1 MAASIGSKT
10 SKVFIWIILL
20 LLIIGLGGFGIG
32 GFGRSLN
39 VIGSVGDKEIS
50 ANRYIETLRQEIS
63 AFEQQS
69 GSSISP
75 SEAIKLGLD
84 AQALEKLIATTAL
97 DVEASQIGLSVG
109 NKELA
114 SYLNKISQFQ
124 GPDGNFNQDT
134 YRMVLTQIN
143 KNVSDFEQDV
153 REGLTRDMLKDG
165 FSSGGLQTNTYAESI
180 FNYINEERIVK
191 TAVLT
196 KNDLINNI
204 PSPSNADLK
213 NFLSESEE
221 RFTVPERK
229 KITYAILTPKSLSTT
244 VKVSEQELSDKY
256 ESNYKIYNR
265 PEFRRVERIAFQD
278 STTAQRTLTSLKT
291 QDVSFDTILE
301 ERGLTKNDVNLGLV
315 SEEAL
320 SDNVGSSIFALPL
333 FEVSEVIESDLG
345 PALYRTVEI
354 IGSTTRS
361 FEDVREELEESV
373 LIDKSKRLII
383 NKKDLYED
391 LLVGGAS
398 LEDLVK
404 ETEFELKS
412 VSFHSSFDHQLRDS
426 VLISEAEKLKSDDY
440 PTLFDLNDGS
450 IAAMRLDE
458 ILPSYL
464 PKLDNIRD
472 RVLKEWELFTLKAHL
487 KELADDI
494 IKKTIPNSDW
504 NYLDTKTPKIVVLN
518 RLGTNPDSS
527 FQLTNAAFNTN
538 ENTLGYIDNGDTG
551 VIFEVTKV
559 NLPNLDSNEAKI
571 FVEQLNKQTKIEFE
585 NDIFIYF
592 VEALQNKLGF
602 KLDRAALNSIHQQ
615 F

>member
-1 MAASIGSKT
+1 MATSIGSKT

-114 SYLNKISQFQ
+114 SYLSKISQFQ

-221 RFTVPERK
+221 RFIVPERK
-229 KITYAILTPKSLSTT
+229 KITYAILTPKSLTTT

-320 SDNVGSSIFALPL
+320 SDNVGSSVFALPL
-333 FEVSEVIESDLG
+333 FGVSEVIESDLG

>member
-1 MAASIGSKT
+1 MATSIGSKT

-69 GSSISP
+69 GNSISP

-84 AQALEKLIATTAL
+84 AQALEKLIATTVL

-213 NFLSESEE
+213 NFLSESEK

-229 KITYAILTPKSLSTT
+229 KITYAILTPKALKTT

-320 SDNVGSSIFALPL
+320 SDNVGSSVFALPL

-494 IKKTIPNSDW
+494 IKKTVPNSDW

-527 FQLTNAAFNTN
+527 FQLTNAAFNTCLLY
-538 ENTLGYIDNGDTG
+538 TS
-551 VIFEVTKV
+551 
-559 NLPNLDSNEAKI
+559 PSPR
-571 FVEQLNKQTKIEFE
+571 
-585 NDIFIYF
+585 
-592 VEALQNKLGF
+592 
-602 KLDRAALNSIHQQ
+602 DRTRSRMPSSA
-615 F
+615 

>member
-39 VIGSVGDKEIS
+39 VIGSVGNKEIS
-50 ANRYIETLRQEIS
+50 ANRYVETLRQEIS

-69 GSSISP
+69 GNSISP

-165 FSSGGLQTNTYAESI
+165 LSSGGLQTNTYAESI

-191 TAVLT
+191 TAILT

-229 KITYAILTPKSLSTT
+229 KITYAILTPKSLTTT
-244 VKVSEQELSDKY
+244 VKVSEQELSDNY

-278 STTAQRTLTSLKT
+278 STTAQRTLTSIKT

-315 SEEAL
+315 SEESL
-320 SDNVGSSIFALPL
+320 SDNVGSSVFALPL

-354 IGSTTRS
+354 ISSTTRS

-412 VSFHSSFDHQLRDS
+412 VSFHSSFDNQLRDS

-504 NYLDTKTPKIVVLN
+504 NYLDTKIPKIVVLN

-527 FQLTNAAFNTN
+527 FQLTNAAFNAN
-538 ENTLGYIDNGDTG
+538 ENTLGYIDSGDTG

-559 NLPNLDSNEAKI
+559 NLPNLASNEAKI

-585 NDIFIYF
+585 NDIFMYF

>member
-1 MAASIGSKT
+1 MATSIGSKT
-10 SKVFIWIILL
+10 SKFFIWIILL

-39 VIGSVGDKEIS
+39 VIGSVGNKEIS
-50 ANRYIETLRQEIS
+50 ANRYVETLRQEIS

-180 FNYINEERIVK
+180 FNYINKERIVK

-196 KNDLINNI
+196 KNDLIDNI

-229 KITYAILTPKSLSTT
+229 KITYAILTPKSLLTT
-244 VKVSEQELSDKY
+244 VKVSEQELSEKY
-256 ESNYKIYNR
+256 ESDYKIYNR

-278 STTAQRTLTSLKT
+278 SATAQRTLTSLKA
-291 QDVSFDTILE
+291 QDVSFDAILE

-315 SEEAL
+315 SKETL
-320 SDNVGSSIFALPL
+320 SDNVGSSVFALPL
-333 FEVSEVIESDLG
+333 FEVSQVIESDLG

-354 IGSTTRS
+354 ISSTTRS
-361 FEDVREELEESV
+361 FEEVREELEESV

-412 VSFHSSFDHQLRDS
+412 VSFHSSFDNQLRDS

-472 RVLKEWELFTLKAHL
+472 KVLKEWELFTLKAHL

-494 IKKTIPNSDW
+494 IKKTVPNSDW

-571 FVEQLNKQTKIEFE
+571 FIEQLNKQTKIEFE

-602 KLDRAALNSIHQQ
+602 KLDRTALNSIHQQ

>member
-1 MAASIGSKT
+1 MATSIGSKT

-39 VIGSVGDKEIS
+39 VIGSVGDKKIS

-75 SEAIKLGLD
+75 TEAIKLGLD
-84 AQALEKLIATTAL
+84 ALALEKLIATTAL

-114 SYLNKISQFQ
+114 VYLNKISQFQ

-165 FSSGGLQTNTYAESI
+165 FSSGGLQTNTYAERI

-229 KITYAILTPKSLSTT
+229 KITYAILTPKSLLTT
-244 VKVSEQELSDKY
+244 VKVSEQELSEKY
-256 ESNYKIYNR
+256 ESDYKIYNR

-278 STTAQRTLTSLKT
+278 SATAQRTLTSLKA

-315 SEEAL
+315 SKETL
-320 SDNVGSSIFALPL
+320 SDNVGGSVFALPL
-333 FEVSEVIESDLG
+333 FEVSQVIESDLG

-354 IGSTTRS
+354 ISSTKRS
-361 FEDVREELEESV
+361 FEDVREELKESV
-373 LIDKSKRLII
+373 LTDKSKRLII

-412 VSFHSSFDHQLRDS
+412 VSFHSSFDHLLRDS

-472 RVLKEWELFTLKAHL
+472 KVLKEWELFTLKAHL

-494 IKKTIPNSDW
+494 IKKTVPNSDW

-571 FVEQLNKQTKIEFE
+571 FVEQLNKQTRIEFE
-585 NDIFIYF
+585 NDIFMYF

>member
-1 MAASIGSKT
+1 MLSTK
-10 SKVFIWIILL
+10 
-20 LLIIGLGGFGIG
+20 
-32 GFGRSLN
+32 
-39 VIGSVGDKEIS
+39 DKI
-50 ANRYIETLRQEIS
+50 Y
-63 AFEQQS
+63 QS
-69 GSSISP
+69 
-75 SEAIKLGLD
+75 
-84 AQALEKLIATTAL
+84 ALELF
-97 DVEASQIGLSVG
+97 ASQGIQATSTAQISKKAGV
-109 NKELA
+109 A
-114 SYLNKISQFQ
+114 SGTLFVHFKSQ
-124 GPDGNFNQDT
+124 
-134 YRMVLTQIN
+134 
-143 KNVSDFEQDV
+143 
-153 REGLTRDMLKDG
+153 
-165 FSSGGLQTNTYAESI
+165 
-180 FNYINEERIVK
+180 
-191 TAVLT
+191 
-196 KNDLINNI
+196 
-204 PSPSNADLK
+204 
-213 NFLSESEE
+213 
-221 RFTVPERK
+221 
-229 KITYAILTPKSLSTT
+229 
-244 VKVSEQELSDKY
+244 QELIEKY
-256 ESNYKIYNR
+256 ESDYKIYNR

-278 STTAQRTLTSLKT
+278 SATAQRTLTSLKA

-320 SDNVGSSIFALPL
+320 SDNIGSSVFALPL

-354 IGSTTRS
+354 ISSTTRS

-412 VSFHSSFDHQLRDS
+412 VSFHSSFDHQLKDS

-487 KELADDI
+487 KELADEI

-504 NYLDTKTPKIVVLN
+504 NYLDAKTPKIVVLN

-559 NLPNLDSNEAKI
+559 NLPNLNSNEAKI

>member
-1 MAASIGSKT
+1 MATSIGSKT

-39 VIGSVGDKEIS
+39 VIGSVGDKKIS

-75 SEAIKLGLD
+75 TEAIKLGLD

-114 SYLNKISQFQ
+114 VYLNKISQFQ

-213 NFLSESEE
+213 NFLSENEE
-221 RFTVPERK
+221 RFTVPESK
-229 KITYAILTPKSLSTT
+229 KITYAILTPKSLLTT
-244 VKVSEQELSDKY
+244 VKVSEQELSERY
-256 ESNYKIYNR
+256 ESDYKIYNR

-278 STTAQRTLTSLKT
+278 SATAQRTLTSLKA

-315 SEEAL
+315 SKETL
-320 SDNVGSSIFALPL
+320 SDKVGGSVFALPL
-333 FEVSEVIESDLG
+333 FEVSQVIESDLG

-354 IGSTTRS
+354 ISSTKRS

-373 LIDKSKRLII
+373 LTDKSKKLII

-494 IKKTIPNSDW
+494 IKKTVPNSDW

-571 FVEQLNKQTKIEFE
+571 FVEQLNKQTRIEFE

>member
-1 MAASIGSKT
+1 MATSIGSKT

-69 GSSISP
+69 GSSVSP

-97 DVEASQIGLSVG
+97 DVEASRIGLSVG

-213 NFLSESEE
+213 NFLSENEK

-229 KITYAILTPKSLSTT
+229 KITYAILTPKSLITT

-291 QDVSFDTILE
+291 QDVSFDTIVE

-320 SDNVGSSIFALPL
+320 SDNVGSSVFALPL

-354 IGSTTRS
+354 ISSTTRS

-426 VLISEAEKLKSDDY
+426 VLISEAEKLKSDGY

-571 FVEQLNKQTKIEFE
+571 FVEQLNKQTRIEFE

>member
-1 MAASIGSKT
+1 MASSVGSKT

-39 VIGSVGDKEIS
+39 VIGSVGNKEIS

-69 GSSISP
+69 GNSISP

-97 DVEASQIGLSVG
+97 DLEASEIGLSVG

-114 SYLNKISQFQ
+114 SYLSKISQFQ

-134 YRMVLTQIN
+134 YRMVLTQVN

-165 FSSGGLQTNTYAESI
+165 FSSGGLQTNTYAESL

-196 KNDLINNI
+196 KNDLINKI
-204 PSPSNADLK
+204 PSPSNIDLE
-213 NFLSESEE
+213 NFLSENDE

-229 KITYAILTPKSLSTT
+229 KITYAILTPKSLKGT
-244 VKVSEQELSDKY
+244 VKVSELELSEKY
-256 ESNYKIYNR
+256 ESEYKIYNR
-265 PEFRRVERIAFQD
+265 PEFRRIERIAFQD
-278 STTAQRTLTSLKT
+278 SATAKQTLTRLKT
-291 QDVSFDTILE
+291 QDISFDTIFE
-301 ERGLTKNDVNLGLV
+301 ERGLTKNDVNLGLL
-315 SEEAL
+315 SKEAL
-320 SDNVGSSIFALPL
+320 SDNVGSSVFALPL
-333 FEVSEVIESDLG
+333 FKVSEVIESDLG
-345 PALYRTVEI
+345 PSLYRTIEI
-354 IGSTTRS
+354 IDPITRP
-361 FEDVREELEESV
+361 FEDVREELENSV
-373 LIDKSKRLII
+373 LIDKAKALII

-404 ETEFELKS
+404 ETEFEIKS
-412 VSFHSSFDHQLRDS
+412 VSFHSTFENQLTDN

-464 PKLDNIRD
+464 PKLVNIRD

-504 NYLDTKTPKIVVLN
+504 TFLAKKTPKTLVLN

-527 FQLTNAAFNTN
+527 FQLTNAAFNTD
-538 ENTLGYIDNGDTG
+538 ENTIGYIDSGDTG
-551 VIFEVTKV
+551 VIFEVTKI
-559 NLPNLDSNEAKI
+559 NLPNLDSNEAKLFI
-571 FVEQLNKQTKIEFE
+571 EQLNKQTKIEFE

-592 VEALQNKLGF
+592 VEALQNKSGF

>member
-1 MAASIGSKT
+1 MATSIGSKT

-39 VIGSVGDKEIS
+39 VIGSVGDKKIS

-75 SEAIKLGLD
+75 TEAIKLGLD
-84 AQALEKLIATTAL
+84 ALALEKLIATTAL

-165 FSSGGLQTNTYAESI
+165 FSSGGLQTNTYAEKI

-229 KITYAILTPKSLSTT
+229 KITYAILTPKSLITT
-244 VKVSEQELSDKY
+244 VKVSEQELSEKY

-278 STTAQRTLTSLKT
+278 TTTAQRTLTSLKA
-291 QDVSFDTILE
+291 QDVSFDAILE
-301 ERGLTKNDVNLGLV
+301 ERGLTKNDVDLGLV

-320 SDNVGSSIFALPL
+320 SDNIGSSVFALPL
-333 FEVSEVIESDLG
+333 FEISEVIESDLG

-354 IGSTTRS
+354 ISSTTRS

-472 RVLKEWELFTLKAHL
+472 KVLKEWELFTLKAHL

-494 IKKTIPNSDW
+494 IKKTVPNSDW

-571 FVEQLNKQTKIEFE
+571 FVEQLNKQTRIEFE

>member
-1 MAASIGSKT
+1 MATSIGSKT

-39 VIGSVGDKEIS
+39 VIGSVGNKEIS
-50 ANRYIETLRQEIS
+50 ANRYVETLRQEIS

-229 KITYAILTPKSLSTT
+229 KITYAILTPKSLVTT
-244 VKVSEQELSDKY
+244 VKVSEQELSEKY

-278 STTAQRTLTSLKT
+278 SATAQRTLTSLKA

-315 SEEAL
+315 SKETL
-320 SDNVGSSIFALPL
+320 SDNVGSSVFALPL
-333 FEVSEVIESDLG
+333 FEVSQVIESDLG

-354 IGSTTRS
+354 ISSTTRS

-494 IKKTIPNSDW
+494 IKKTVPNSDW

-571 FVEQLNKQTKIEFE
+571 FIEQLNKQTKIEFE

>member
-143 KNVSDFEQDV
+143 KNVSDFEQEV

-221 RFTVPERK
+221 RFIVPERK
-229 KITYAILTPKSLSTT
+229 KITYAILTPKSLTTT

-320 SDNVGSSIFALPL
+320 SDNVGSSVFALPL

-361 FEDVREELEESV
+361 FEDVRDELEESV

-412 VSFHSSFDHQLRDS
+412 VSFHPSFDHQLRDS

-472 RVLKEWELFTLKAHL
+472 RVLKEWEFFTLKAHL

-551 VIFEVTKV
+551 VIFEVTTV
-559 NLPNLDSNEAKI
+559 NLPNLGSNEAKI